1 MTSAKT
7 SPTVSVALCTYNSGD
22 YIDAQLRSILDQ
34 ELPVTE
40 VVVGDDGSSDATV
53 ERIRAI
59 AAEHPR
65 GEVVRIAFTD
75 RAGGVV
81 ANFSRTLSACTGDV
95 IALSDHDDVW
105 HPAKTATLVPRL
117 IDAGPRAMIFT
128 DARLIDGNGE
138 PTDRTLFEAYA
149 VSDSELSAI
158 RERNAPSA
166 LIRRNIITGAT
177 AMLTRDLL
185 EPALPIP
192 PGFIHDEWLAFI
204 AATLGTLEVE
214 TTPLIDYRVH
224 GTNQIGVPPSSLW
237 GQVRVAMKA
246 RRNRYEVLASRA
258 RALRERLASH
268 MPPANEATLDLLAEK
283 STFEDARA
291 RMPAFWPA
299 RLPGILARYRRGD
312 YARFTHRP
320 ELERIRDLIQPM

>member
-1 MTSAKT
+1 MTP
-7 SPTVSVALCTYNSGD
+7 PTPAPTISVALCTYNSGD
-22 YIDAQLRSILDQ
+22 FIEVQLRSILDQ
-34 ELPVTE
+34 DLPVTE
-40 VVVGDDGSSDATV
+40 VVVGDDGSTDGTV
-53 ERIRAI
+53 DRIRAI

-65 GEVVRIAFTD
+65 GSTVRIAFTD

-81 ANFSRTLSACTGDV
+81 ANFSRTLAACTGDV
-95 IALSDHDDVW
+95 IALSDHDDAW

-117 IDAGPRAMIFT
+117 AAAGPRAMIFT
-128 DARLIDGNGE
+128 DARLIDGDGE
-138 PTDRTLFEAYA
+138 PTGRTLFEAYG
-149 VSDSELSAI
+149 VSDTELSAI
-158 RERNAPSA
+158 RDGKAPSA

-185 EPALPIP
+185 EPALPIAD
-192 PGFIHDEWLAFI
+192 GFIHDEWLAFI
-204 AATLGTLEVE
+204 AAALGTLEVE

-246 RRNRYEVLASRA
+246 RRSRYEVLAARA
-258 RALRERLASH
+258 RALRERLVSQL
-268 MPPANEATLDLLAEK
+268 PPANEATLDLLAEK

-299 RLPGILARYRRGD
+299 RLPGILTRYRRGD

>member
-1 MTSAKT
+1 MTPPT
-7 SPTVSVALCTYNSGD
+7 QSPTISVALCTYNSGD

-34 ELPVTE
+34 DLPVTE
-40 VVVGDDGSSDATV
+40 VVVGDDGSTDGTV
-53 ERIRAI
+53 DRIRAI

-65 GEVVRIAFTD
+65 GDTVRIAFTE

-95 IALSDHDDVW
+95 IALSDHDDAW
-105 HPAKTATLVPRL
+105 HPAKTSTLVPQL
-117 IDAGPRAMIFT
+117 AATGPRAMIFT
-128 DARLIDGNGE
+128 DARLIDGNGA
-138 PTDRTLFEAYA
+138 PTGRTLFEAYG
-149 VSDSELSAI
+149 VSDSELSDV
-158 RERNAPSA
+158 REREAPSA

-192 PGFIHDEWLAFI
+192 RGFIHDEWLAFI
-204 AATLGTLEVE
+204 AAATGTLEVE

-237 GQVRVAMKA
+237 GQVRVAMRA
-246 RRNRYEVLASRA
+246 RRSRYEVLRDRA
-258 RALRERLASH
+258 RSLRERLASQS
-268 MPPANEATLDLLAEK
+268 PQASEATLSLLAEK
-283 STFEDARA
+283 AAFEDARA
-291 RMPAFWPA
+291 HMPAFWPA
-299 RLPGILARYRRGD
+299 RLPGILKRYRRGD

-320 ELERIRDLIQPM
+320 ELERLRDLIQPM